1 MTERGDGRRHDG
13 RVRVVITGMG
23 AITPMGLSVDDLWEG
38 LVEGRSAIDYFTKL
52 DATKYPTKFGGEVR
66 GFDPTLYMDPKRAR
80 RMEVF
85 SQFAV
90 AAAEQALEDSGL
102 EMDQVDRERFGV
114 VLGTAVG
121 GLSATEE
128 ATLRVVEG
136 KKPSAFYLT
145 STMPNAAAFHLAHLN
160 QLHGYNITIT
170 TACAAGTQSVGEGAE
185 VIRRGAA
192 DLVLT
197 GGTEG
202 ATSDVAMAGFV
213 SMRAF
218 STRNDNPQ
226 GACRPFDKDRDGFVG
241 SEGSGVLLL
250 ERLDHALARGARI
263 YAEVLG
269 FGATSD
275 AYHLAAP
282 DPEAKG
288 AIRTIRWALRDSG
301 VNPEDV
307 DYINAHGTSTP
318 LGDVAETLAIKT
330 ALGEHAYDVPVS
342 STKSMLGHC
351 FGAAGAVEAIA
362 TALTIH
368 HQVIHPTINYE
379 TPDPACDLDYVPNE
393 AREADVRICLSES
406 FGLGGQDACLALGRF
421 DG

>member
-1 MTERGDGRRHDG
+1 M
-13 RVRVVITGMG
+13 RVVITGMG
-23 AITPMGLSVDDLWEG
+23 AITPMGHSVDELWQG

-52 DATKYPTKFGGEVR
+52 DASKYPTKFGGEVR
-66 GFDPTLYMDPKRAR
+66 GFDPTLYMDPKSAK

-90 AAAEQALEDSGL
+90 AAAKEALEDSGL
-102 EMDQVDRERFGV
+102 DLDRADRERLGV
-114 VLGTAVG
+114 VFGTAVG
-121 GLSATEE
+121 GLSATEV
-128 ATLRVVEG
+128 ATRRLLEG

-145 STMPNAAAFHLAHLN
+145 STMPNAAAFHLANLF
-160 QLHGYNITIT
+160 QLHGYNMTIT
-170 TACAAGTQSVGEGAE
+170 TACATGTQAVGEGAE

-192 DLVLT
+192 DIVLA
-197 GGTEG
+197 GGTESS
-202 ATSDVAMAGFV
+202 TSDVAMSGFV

-226 GACRPFDKDRDGFVG
+226 AACRPFDKDRDGFVG
-241 SEGSGVLLL
+241 SEGSGALVL
-250 ERLDHALARGARI
+250 ERLDHAKARGAHI

-288 AIRTIRWALRDSG
+288 AIRTIRWALEDSG
-301 VNPEDV
+301 LNPEDV

-318 LGDVAETLAIKT
+318 LGDASETLAIKT
-330 ALGEHAYDVPVS
+330 SLGEHAYDVPIS
-342 STKSMLGHC
+342 STKSMIGHC

-362 TALTIH
+362 TALILR

-379 TPDPACDLDYVPNE
+379 TPDPVCDLDYVPNA
-393 AREADVRICLSES
+393 AREAEVRVALSES